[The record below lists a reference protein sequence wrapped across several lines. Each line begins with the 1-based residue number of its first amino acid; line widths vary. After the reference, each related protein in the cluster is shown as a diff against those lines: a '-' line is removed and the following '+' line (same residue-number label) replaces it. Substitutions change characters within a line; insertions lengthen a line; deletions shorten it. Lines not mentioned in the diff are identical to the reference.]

1 MMRSSGGCCT
11 VKYRIIAGRAS
22 ATVMAAAALLLV
34 PPAARSAEQP
44 PSLIVIGKTVNY
56 RQSDARIPA
65 LLNYHYFAE
74 VFQASKGEGGSAD
87 LVGPHG
93 DVISFHAEGRIL
105 NAGGDH
111 EYRSLE
117 DLNAHV
123 PNGRYTI
130 HYSQPGGVPIV
141 ATVGV
146 NATAAAMADPVRL
159 TLLQDGHEAKPSAI
173 DPTRALVIQ
182 WSPFVK
188 GRADP
193 RGISDDLI
201 FVHVGDCRGRVI
213 ARTPAPFSGG
223 AALTFR
229 SISYTVR
236 ENTLAPGSVYQVSV
250 EQAPV
255 VTSRNAGVPTLA
267 TYPATTFL
275 DFETTGAGGAS
286 CPSPPYRMDHGQS
299 DRRRAP

>member
-1 MMRSSGGCCT
+1 
-11 VKYRIIAGRAS
+11 
-22 ATVMAAAALLLV
+22 MAAAALLLA
-34 PPAARSAEQP
+34 PPAARSAQQP

-56 RQSDARIPA
+56 RQSEEGKLA

-74 VFQASKGEGGSAD
+74 VFQAPQAAGGSAD
-87 LVGPHG
+87 LLGPQG
-93 DVISFHAEGRIL
+93 GVTSFHAEGSIL

-130 HYSQPGGVPIV
+130 RYSQPGHAPLV
-141 ATVGV
+141 AAVRV

-159 TLLQDGHEAKPSAI
+159 SLLQDGREAEPSAI
-173 DPTRALVIQ
+173 DPERALVIQ

-201 FVHVGDCRGRVI
+201 FVHVGDCRGRII
-213 ARTPAPFSGG
+213 ARTPAPFSGE

-229 SISYTVR
+229 SASYTVPK
-236 ENTLAPGSVYQVSV
+236 NTLEHGSVYQISV

-275 DFETTGAGGAS
+275 DFKTTGAGGAA

-299 DRRRAP
+299 DRLRAP